1 MIRKKGQKGGRHLI
15 LQPAE
20 SCPDSQM
27 FQLPFPVHLLLVA
40 AWLAQSLVQA
50 PLQLLWENIYPYYSP
65 SRTVCL
71 TFILT
76 IMLICP

>member
-1 MIRKKGQKGGRHLI
+1 MFRKNEQKVRRHLI

-27 FQLPFPVHLLLVA
+27 FQMSFPVHLLLVA

-50 PLQLLWENIYPYYSP
+50 PLQLLWEKIFP
-65 SRTVCL
+65 
-71 TFILT
+71 IL
-76 IMLICP
+76 